1 MKDVKKMSILNRYII
16 ILLLVFVSVAQVKSQ
31 LNTDKI
37 MTIGRNAL
45 YFEDY
50 VLSIQ
55 YFNQII
61 KVKPYLSDPYMY
73 RSIAK
78 IQLGDY
84 EGAESDGTESIEKNP
99 FVPEAFYARGFSR
112 MKLGKFEEARQD
124 FSKALE
130 FSPNSQH
137 LLLSRMDASDRSGKP
152 QEALKDIQSL
162 IKLFPRNSNYYYEKG
177 RICLTLKDT
186 VEAERSFNALINL
199 DSLNFIGWSARALLR
214 MQKNDKTGAF
224 QDYNKAIQNKSNYFG
239 DYLNRGIINTENK
252 KYLNALQ
259 DYDQAIKMEPKSLL
273 GWINRAILRS
283 DLGDYNNSLS
293 DYKEVLKLDSNL
305 MEARYSKALLEIK
318 LRNYRTAIQDFKI
331 VLDRH
336 PYFLPAY
343 WGISEAYSNMNN
355 LKEAFRYRQKASD
368 LEKNKDEIR
377 RKNKETL
384 EAKAKIADIAPAGN
398 SRKKTELFNRFAT
411 VQNEDEKGTGY
422 QNEKRGAVQNI
433 FVDIIN
439 EKNFVLSYYS
449 KPEDIR
455 QTNLYHPVVDSYN
468 KTGKL
473 KSNLKITCHEIP
485 LTSELINKH
494 FENINDASSKLTEKT
509 GDADLYFARALEFA
523 LVQDFL
529 SAIEDLNKA
538 IAIKN
543 DFTIAYFTRANLRY
557 KYIDYLKNMEKEQL
571 QDIKNKTL
579 SSENQF
585 KYDIEMVL
593 RDLDK
598 VNELNPDFS
607 FGYYNKANILCTA
620 KDFNAAIELYT
631 KSIRRE
637 PDFAEAYFNRGL
649 TYLFIGEDSKGLSD
663 LSKAGELGIYGAY
676 NLIQRF
682 K

>member
-1 MKDVKKMSILNRYII
+1 MS
-16 ILLLVFVSVAQVKSQ
+16 AQ

-37 MTIGRNAL
+37 LTIGRNAL

-55 YFNQII
+55 YFNQVIR
-61 KVKPYLSDPYMY
+61 VKPYLSEPYMF

-84 EGAESDGTESIEKNP
+84 EGAEADGSEAIERNP

-112 MKLGKFEEARQD
+112 MKIGKYEEAYKD

-137 LLLSRMDASDRSGKP
+137 LLLSRMDASDRAGKP
-152 QEALKDIQSL
+152 KEALRDIQSL
-162 IKLFPRNSNYYYEKG
+162 IRLFPGNSNYYYEKG
-177 RICLTLKDT
+177 RICLSLKDT
-186 VEAERSFNALINL
+186 TEAENSFNALIKN
-199 DSLNFIGWSARALLR
+199 DSLNYIGWSARALLK

-224 QDYNKAIQNKSNYFG
+224 QDLNAAIKNKSKYFG
-239 DYLNRGIINTENK
+239 DYLNRGILHVENK
-252 KYLNALQ
+252 KFLDALQ
-259 DYDQAIKMEPKSLL
+259 DYDQAIKMEPKSIL

-283 DLGDYNNSLS
+283 DLGDNNNSLS
-293 DYKEVLKLDSNL
+293 DFKEVLKLDSSL
-305 MEARYSKALLEIK
+305 MEARYSKAILEIK
-318 LRNYRTAIQDFKI
+318 LRNYRDAIQDLKI
-331 VLDRH
+331 VLNKH

-343 WGISEAYSNMNN
+343 WGIAEAYSNMNN
-355 LKEAFRYRQKASD
+355 IKEAFRYRQKAAD

-377 RKNKETL
+377 KKNKESL
-384 EAKAKIADIAPAGN
+384 EAKARIADIAPVGN
-398 SRKKTELFNRFAT
+398 SRKKTDLFNRFAT
-411 VQNEDEKGTGY
+411 VQNEDEKGSGY
-422 QNEKRGAVQNI
+422 QDEKRGAVQNKI
-433 FVDIIN
+433 VDVIN

-449 KPEDIR
+449 KPDDIR
-455 QTNLYHPVVDSYN
+455 QTNLFHPVIDSYN
-468 KTGKL
+468 KSGKL
-473 KSNLKITCHEIP
+473 KSKLKITCNEIP
-485 LTSELINKH
+485 LTSELINRH
-494 FENINDASSKLTEKT
+494 FENINDASSKLMTNT
-509 GDADLYFARALEFA
+509 NDADLYFARALEFA

-538 IAIKN
+538 ISIRS
-543 DFTIAYFTRANLRY
+543 DFTLAYFTRANLRY
-557 KYIDYLKNMEKEQL
+557 KYIDYLKNMEKEHL
-571 QDIKNKTL
+571 QDAKNKII
-579 SSENQF
+579 SSENQY

-593 RDLDK
+593 RDFDK

-607 FGYYNKANILCTA
+607 FGYFNKANILGIG
-620 KDFNAAIELYT
+620 KDFNAAIELY
-631 KSIRRE
+631 SIAIKKE

-649 TYLFIGEDSKGLSD
+649 TYLFIGEDAKGLSD